1 MKLREKNKEKIM
13 ARVEL
18 MPGIES
24 ISGRMG
30 DMIFRTSKTTGKVYV
45 SYQPRRKKGR

>member
-1 MKLREKNKEKIM
+1 M

-18 MPGIES
+18 ACGIES

-30 DMIFRTSKTTGKVYV
+30 DMIFKTRKDTGKVYV
-45 SYQPRRKKGR
+45 YMRPRTRRKD